1 MESSQ
6 LIGDAEECSSSESGW
21 TMYLASPMHD
31 DTNMHDDGGDGEVDQ
46 GHDAVA
52 GYYCESSGSSN
63 ASVGCNEAD
72 HGDDSLASDA
82 STGPAQKIEPC
93 SKCDGTD
100 AMDYPKDDVN
110 GDDND
115 NDNDNEIYSQFSS
128 SLYKRKEKVEK
139 RGDGK
144 SPRPF
149 LKGAGSS
156 RSSSEV
162 RRNKLI
168 GK

>member
-1 MESSQ
+1 MESSSQ
-6 LIGDAEECSSSESGW
+6 LVGDHAEECSSSESGW

-31 DTNMHDDGGDGEVDQ
+31 DGGDGEVDQ
-46 GHDAVA
+46 GHDAAVA
-52 GYYCESSGSSN
+52 GYYCESSGTSN
-63 ASVGCNEAD
+63 ASVGGCNEAD
-72 HGDDSLASDA
+72 DHHGDDSLASDA

-93 SKCDGTD
+93 SKCDHDDGTD
-100 AMDYPKDDVN
+100 ATDCPEDDVD
-110 GDDND
+110 GD
-115 NDNDNEIYSQFSS
+115 DNDNEIYSQFSS

-149 LKGAGSS
+149 LKGASSS
-156 RSSSEV
+156 RSSSKV